1 MPNYQ
6 DGKIYRIKSNETER
20 VYIGSTCSVL
30 KKRLNDHKSAVKS
43 TKCSSGTVKELIKYA
58 DASIELIEN
67 FPCTTKRELQF
78 REGEIIK
85 ETPNCVNTQIEG
97 RTMAEYR
104 LDNAD
109 KLKQYSADYREQHRE
124 ILNKKHKEWY
134 YSDKGR
140 VNLEQRKAKVNVK
153 VVCPICSKEYS
164 KSNLSHHIKTI
175 HEKIKVECVHC
186 NKKYHSTATLNK
198 HIKAVHDKIK
208 DQQCNHCDFKCS
220 EKSSLKRHIKKIHAL
235 D

>member
-1 MPNYQ
+1 MPDYQ
-6 DGKIYRIKSNETER
+6 NGKIYKIKSNETEQ
-20 VYIGSTCSVL
+20 VYIGSTCAT
-30 KKRLNDHKSAVKS
+30 LNDRLCKHKSAFKTKRCNS
-43 TKCSSGTVKELIKYA
+43 TSKELLKYA

-124 ILNKKHKEWY
+124 ILNKKHKDWY
-134 YSDKGR
+134 YSAKGR
-140 VNLEQRKAKVNVK
+140 ANLEQRKAKVNVK
-153 VVCPICSKEYS
+153 VVCPICSKECS
-164 KSNLSHHIKTI
+164 KSNLSQHIKTI

-186 NKKYHSTATLNK
+186 NKKYYNTATLNK

-208 DQQCNHCDFKCS
+208 DQQCNHCDFMFTCW
-220 EKSSLKRHIKKIHAL
+220 
-235 D
+235 